1 MTINNN
7 IDIFGF
13 GIVIL
18 IWTHVC
24 FDIKTRPVFIW
35 CFHLTKIVD
44 IIYYL
49 VTSWIINEFEK
60 CIWILLFACLLCWP
74 WFLVVHF
81 KTEIANILPKETTH
95 FPIRSVCPYG
105 PLELYKALKCEEF
118 KKGFFQRRLDIFCM
132 IISLRQIYTK
142 KNHFLF
148 IIKLAFW
155 KTLFW
160 KMQTVFPFSKIC
172 SQLFYSSNH
181 ILWRRTWK

>member
-1 MTINNN
+1 MN
-7 IDIFGF
+7 
-13 GIVIL
+13 
-18 IWTHVC
+18 
-24 FDIKTRPVFIW
+24 TRVFW
-35 CFHLTKIVD
+35 YQNTACFHLVFPPD
-44 IIYYL
+44 QN
-49 VTSWIINEFEK
+49 SRHH
-60 CIWILLFACLLCWP
+60 LLPGHFMNYQWVWEMHLNTTIRFSSLLTLISGGAFQNRNCKHSSP
-74 WFLVVHF
+74 GTATQL
-81 KTEIANILPKETTH
+81 
-95 FPIRSVCPYG
+95 PIRSVCPYG

>member
-1 MTINNN
+1 MTINSN

-24 FDIKTRPVFIW
+24 FDIKTRRVFIW

-81 KTEIANILPKETTH
+81 KTEIANILPQETTH
-95 FPIRSVCPYG
+95 FSIRSVCPYG

-132 IISLRQIYTK
+132 IISLRQISTK

-172 SQLFYSSNH
+172 SQLYYSSNH